1 MKRRVVYIILG
12 LLVVAAVGGVFVWQ
26 SQSQGE
32 APEVSRSTTVE
43 RGDLSVAVSASGKI
57 KPEQRVN
64 LTFEAPDRVAEVLIE
79 VADEVQIG
87 DVLARLDTRS
97 LELQVEQ
104 SQAALASAEAQ
115 LAQVKAGPRPG
126 EIEQA
131 EANLRAAEARLS
143 AAAANRDQVKGGPTE
158 AQIAAAEAQVAAAN
172 TERELA
178 QDAYDDIKEDGT
190 QKEQANYDLY
200 TAKKKLTA
208 AQAELDR
215 LLAGADTEELRAAN
229 ADVWAAAAQR
239 DAAQAQLDLLLAG
252 PTEEDIADA
261 EAKVAQ
267 AQTALE
273 LTELS
278 LERATLEA
286 PFDGVVSEVNVKAGE
301 MAPTGRPAIVLL
313 DPKSFHITISV
324 DEMDVAQLSEGQ
336 SAEVVPDAFPEVL
349 ITGAVESIAP
359 IATLEGGVVAYD
371 VVIALAPT
379 EVPIRTDMTANTTI
393 WVEELTDVLKI
404 PTWVVRVDRDTGQ
417 TYVHRRAG
425 QNIERVDVEL
435 GARYEG
441 AVQVLAGLSEGDEL
455 VWLDQPAL
463 GFGAR

>member
-26 SQSQGE
+26 SQSKGE
-32 APEVSRSTTVE
+32 APEISRSTTVE

-57 KPEQRVN
+57 KPEERVN
-64 LTFEAPDRVAEVLIE
+64 LAFEAPDRVTEVLVE
-79 VADEVQIG
+79 VADEVKAG

-97 LELQVEQ
+97 LKLQVEQ
-104 SQAALASAEAQ
+104 SKAALASAKAQ

-131 EANLRAAEARLS
+131 EANLSAAEANLS
-143 AAAANRDQVKGGPTE
+143 AAAANRDQVKGGPTK

-208 AQAELDR
+208 AQAELER
-215 LLAGADTEELRAAN
+215 LLAGADVEELRAAN
-229 ADVWAAAAQR
+229 ADVWAASAQR
-239 DAAQAQLDLLLAG
+239 DAAQAQLDLVLAG

-261 EAKVAQ
+261 EAQVAQ
-267 AQTALE
+267 AQAALE
-273 LTELS
+273 LAELS

-286 PFDGVVSEVNVKAGE
+286 PFDGVVSEVNIKAGE

-313 DPKSFHITISV
+313 DPKSFYITISV
-324 DEMDVAQLSEGQ
+324 DEMDVAQLLEGQ
-336 SAEVVPDAFPEVL
+336 SAEVVPDAFPETL
-349 ITGAVESIAP
+349 ITGVVESIAP

-371 VVIALAPT
+371 VVIALTPT
-379 EVPIRTDMTANTTI
+379 EAPIRTDMTANTTI
-393 WVEELTDVLKI
+393 WVKELTDVLKI
-404 PTWVVRVDRDTGQ
+404 PTWIVRVDRDTGQ
-417 TYVHRRAG
+417 TYVHRRVG
-425 QNIERVDVEL
+425 QQIERVDVEL
-435 GARYEG
+435 GVRSEG
-441 AVQVLAGLSEGDEL
+441 AVQVLDGLSEGDEL
-455 VWLDQPAL
+455 VWLDQPAFD
-463 GFGAR
+463 FGSR

>member
-1 MKRRVVYIILG
+1 MKRRAVYIILG

-26 SQSQGE
+26 SQSKGDE
-32 APEVSRSTTVE
+32 PEISRSTTVE

-64 LTFEAPDRVAEVLIE
+64 LAFEVPNRVAEVLVE
-79 VADEVQIG
+79 VADEVKAG
-87 DVLARLDTRS
+87 DLLARLDTRS

-104 SQAALASAEAQ
+104 SKAALSAAQAQ

-126 EIEQA
+126 EVEQA
-131 EANLRAAEARLS
+131 EANLRAAEAGLN

-229 ADVWAAAAQR
+229 ADVWAASAQR
-239 DAAQAQLDLLLAG
+239 DAAQAQLDLVLAG

-261 EAKVAQ
+261 EAQVAQ
-267 AQTALE
+267 AQAALE
-273 LTELS
+273 LAELS

-286 PFDGVVSEVNVKAGE
+286 PFDGVVSEVNIKAGE

-313 DPKSFHITISV
+313 DPQSFHITISV

-336 SAEVVPDAFPEVL
+336 SAEVVPDALPDTI

-379 EVPIRTDMTANTTI
+379 EAPIRTDMTANTTI
-393 WVEELTDVLKI
+393 WVKELTDVLKI

-425 QNIERVDVEL
+425 QQIERVDVEL
-435 GARYEG
+435 GVRYEG
-441 AVQVLAGLSEGDEL
+441 AVQVLDGLSEGDEL
-455 VWLDQPAL
+455 VWLDQPAFD
-463 GFGAR
+463 FGER

>member
-26 SQSQGE
+26 SQSKGE
-32 APEVSRSTTVE
+32 APEISRSTTVE
-43 RGDLSVAVSASGKI
+43 RGDLSVTVSASGKI
-57 KPEQRVN
+57 KPEERVN
-64 LTFEAPDRVAEVLIE
+64 LAFEAPDRVTEVLVE
-79 VADEVQIG
+79 VADEVKAG

-97 LELQVEQ
+97 LKLQIEQ
-104 SQAALASAEAQ
+104 SKAALASAQAQ

-131 EANLRAAEARLS
+131 EANLSAAEAGLS

-158 AQIAAAEAQVAAAN
+158 AQIAAAQAQVAAAN

-215 LLAGADTEELRAAN
+215 LLAGADAEELRAAN
-229 ADVWAAAAQR
+229 ADVWAASAQR
-239 DAAQAQLDLLLAG
+239 DAAQAQLDLVLAG

-261 EAKVAQ
+261 EAQVAQ
-267 AQTALE
+267 AQAALE
-273 LTELS
+273 LAELS

-286 PFDGVVSEVNVKAGE
+286 PFDGVVSEVNIKAGE

-336 SAEVVPDAFPEVL
+336 SAEVVPDAFPEAL
-349 ITGAVESIAP
+349 IIGAVENIAP

-379 EVPIRTDMTANTTI
+379 EAPIRTDMTANTTI
-393 WVEELTDVLKI
+393 WVKELTDVLKI

-425 QNIERVDVEL
+425 QQIERVDVEL
-435 GARYEG
+435 GARSEG
-441 AVQVLAGLSEGDEL
+441 AVQVLDGLSGGDEL
-455 VWLDQPAL
+455 VWLDQPAFD
-463 GFGAR
+463 FGSR